1 MTRFLLALILL
12 TVPLAAHA
20 DSDHDAARR
29 ALERGEVL
37 PLSEILAV
45 VERDIDGAVIEVEF
59 ETKRRRHTYE
69 LKLITPGGR
78 VVEVHVDA
86 ATGAI
91 IKTED
96 GSD

>member
-37 PLSEILAV
+37 PLSEILAIV
-45 VERDIDGAVIEVEF
+45 GRDLDGAVIEVEF
-59 ETKRRRHTYE
+59 ETKLERHIYE
-69 LKLITPGGR
+69 FKLITPDGKIA
-78 VVEVHVDA
+78 EVYVDA

-96 GSD
+96 KSN